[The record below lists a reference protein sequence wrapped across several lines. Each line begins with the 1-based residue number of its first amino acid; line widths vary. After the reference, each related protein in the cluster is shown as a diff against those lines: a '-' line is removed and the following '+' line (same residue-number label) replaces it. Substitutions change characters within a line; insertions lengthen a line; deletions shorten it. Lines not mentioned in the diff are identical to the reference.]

1 MRNLKLSGTCLEVQ
15 HHNGTTET
23 FSLVCWTTRRSLA
36 CLSGNRYCWIA
47 QTKACKQPNIY
58 VELFRFFL
66 LFIRFLFR
74 ELWLIHCPPTHFL
87 VHWVGSGICYCNNPS
102 LHDGFI
108 ISGKIIGPLPW
119 WIWVSQC
126 PCTLSNPQQLYIWG
140 PLFALQ
146 GLNLTYQVW
155 TAVWALCPVVAR
167 EKQGSRLASGNIQ
180 QGLNFPTRHLL
191 CPQPACGK
199 SFPTL
204 FFLTSPKRMGQW
216 HLIP

>member
-1 MRNLKLSGTCLEVQ
+1 MRP
-15 HHNGTTET
+15 
-23 FSLVCWTTRRSLA
+23 RRHSVL
-36 CLSGNRYCWIA
+36 
-47 QTKACKQPNIY
+47 Y
-58 VELFRFFL
+58 VEQPADLWPVCQEIGIVGLLRPKHVSNQIYTWNFL
-66 LFIRFLFR
+66 DSSR